1 MVPERP
7 SLNTMQSV
15 TKSRMDLTTPDI
27 VWPLIYLMLVS
38 AAPGPGVGSHSP
50 EDTQCQDL
58 GLWEPV
64 CLFSK

>member
-7 SLNTMQSV
+7 SLNTMQFV

-27 VWPLIYLMLVS
+27 VWPLIYLMPVS

-64 CLFSK
+64 HLFSK